1 MKIASTDIVRMV
13 QAGVMAILMTYATP
27 GAADAPLTND
37 DIVKLVQAR
46 LPASTVVKT
55 IRATGGQF
63 DTSPEALIR
72 LSKSGIPQ
80 EVIEAMID
88 NKGGASAAESN
99 GDAVTPEEITVTA
112 DGNRTKMRYVI
123 ARSRSAARALGLGGV
138 ATYAVL
144 VGPRA
149 QLRLTDTNPTFEIA
163 VPENAQPES
172 YLTLANFAVRRNNNR
187 EVMIGGGYISYS
199 TGITADRIV
208 ETRGERLADQSRA
221 PKGYIMY
228 SVAVIQPLK
237 PGEYALVTYNSEVKV
252 TGWFASGSDSYF
264 DFGVD

>member
-1 MKIASTDIVRMV
+1 MRLLAHVISRSVLLGFLV
-13 QAGVMAILMTYATP
+13 LSVMLSNPAFAE
-27 GAADAPLTND
+27 APLTNAD
-37 DIVKLVQAR
+37 VTKLVEAR
-46 LPASTVVKT
+46 LPTGTIVKT
-55 IRATGGQF
+55 IRASGGQF
-63 DTSPEALIR
+63 DTSPQELIR
-72 LSKSGIPQ
+72 LSKMGIHP
-80 EVIEAMID
+80 EIIDAMIES
-88 NKGGASAAESN
+88 KGGKSSYEN
-99 GDAVTPEEITVTA
+99 GDADITPEEITVEA
-112 DGNRTKMRYVI
+112 GGKQIKMRYVI
-123 ARSRSAARALGLGGV
+123 ARTRSAARALGLGGV

-149 QLRLTDTNPTFEIA
+149 QLRLSDRSPSFVIA

-172 YLTLANFAVRRNNNR
+172 YLTLANLAVRRNNNR

-208 ETRGERLADQSRA
+208 ATHGERMADQSRA
-221 PKGYIMY
+221 PNGYILY
-228 SVAVIQPLK
+228 SVAVATPLE